1 MTDTLNKI
9 IQISLYTILGITV
22 ILFALFYINGESMA
36 NTVMYCAYVLLFI
49 TVVLLFAFPIRHF
62 IEYPKQGFRT
72 LIALVGFVALY
83 GISYAFASGSTDAPI
98 YEINGITGTISR
110 AIGAGMIM
118 TYIIGALAFL
128 ALVYFAIAKVF
139 K

>member
-9 IQISLYTILGITV
+9 IQVSLYVILGVTV

-36 NTVMYCAYVLLFI
+36 NTVMYWAYVLLAI
-49 TVVLLFAFPIRHF
+49 TVVLLLAFPIKHF
-62 IEYPKQGFRT
+62 IEYPKQGIKT
-72 LIALVGFVALY
+72 LIALVAFFALY
-83 GISYAFASGSTDAPI
+83 GISYAFASGSTDAAI
-98 YEINGITGTISR
+98 YEVNGISENISR

-118 TYIIGALAFL
+118 TYIIGALAL
-128 ALVYFAIAKVF
+128 VGLVYFAVAKVF

>member
-36 NTVMYCAYVLLFI
+36 NTVMYWAYVLLAI
-49 TVVLLFAFPIRHF
+49 TVILLFAFPIRHF
-62 IEYPKQGFRT
+62 IEYPKQGVKS
-72 LIALVGFVALY
+72 LIAIVGFFALY
-83 GISYAFASGSTDAPI
+83 GISYAFASGSTDANI
-98 YEINGITGTISR
+98 YEIRGISETISR

-118 TYIIGALAFL
+118 TYIIGILALL
-128 ALVYFAIAKVF
+128 GLVYFAVAKVF

>member
-36 NTVMYCAYVLLFI
+36 NIVMYWAYVLLGI
-49 TVVLLFAFPIRHF
+49 TVILLFGFPIKHF
-62 IEYPKQGFRT
+62 IEYPKQGIKS
-72 LIALVGFVALY
+72 LIALAGFLALF
-83 GISYAFASGSTDAPI
+83 GISYAFASGSTDAAI
-98 YEINGITGTISR
+98 YELRGISSGISR
-110 AIGAGMIM
+110 MIGAGMIM
-118 TYIIGALAFL
+118 TYIIGGLALL
-128 ALVYFAIAKVF
+128 GLVYFGISKAF